1 MQSLNVAFGA
11 SSTSNTFRVNGYGDF
26 WVEMRSG
33 GGTGFNSGTIT
44 MKSKNEPAGSF
55 ATYTIGAANET
66 WTAADKRRYVDG
78 AIDIQFTSDG
88 SVSDVD
94 IWFSGANVYKLP

>member
-1 MQSLNVAFGA
+1 MQALNVAFGA
-11 SSTSNTFRVNGYGDF
+11 SSTSNTFRVNSYGDF

-33 GGTGFNSGTIT
+33 GGAGFGGGTIT
-44 MKSKNEPAGSF
+44 MQSKPENGGSF
-55 ATYTIGAANET
+55 ATYTIDGAAET

-78 AIDIQFTSDG
+78 GIDVRFVSDG

-94 IWFSGANVYKLP
+94 IWFSGCHVVQVS